1 VSGSTTSVNEPASC
15 AGIALAD
22 AAVQP
27 RSVPTYA
34 LIFGCVLLAVEAG
47 LVVRRI
53 RIAGNQA
60 KPSLM

>member
-1 VSGSTTSVNEPASC
+1 VSGSTTSVNEPPLR
-15 AGIALAD
+15 AGSPLAV

-34 LIFGCVLLAVEAG
+34 PIFGCVLLAVEAG
-47 LVVRRI
+47 LVVRHI

-60 KPSLM
+60 DRY